1 MKDWNERVG
10 SIRIANA
17 YLRQR
22 SFWTAAASSNQI
34 IATIWIGDSMSV
46 RWNGVAMSQMA
57 TWNSFPYP
65 STAACVS
72 GSSFRVK
79 SLKNK
84 KKKKLMYK
92 SKWKKWKSSESNEL
106 NAINFHQAIFTRPNW
121 SRFPSKA
128 TSVSSSSPTNCSF
141 NRCRVK
147 LN

>member
-84 KKKKLMYK
+84 KKKKNWCTK
-92 SKWKKWKSSESNEL
+92 ANER
-106 NAINFHQAIFTRPNW
+106 NGNHQSQMSLTPSTSTRRSLPDRIDHD
-121 SRFPSKA
+121 SLPRRHQSA
-128 TSVSSSSPTNCSF
+128 A
-141 NRCRVK
+141 RVQQTA
-147 LN
+147 LSIAVE